1 MSLDS
6 IKIKEFFSTENA
18 KINALFCV
26 ILACDLALLAWVAST
41 LSIDIFEADEFF
53 YGKSLGANLARFGVW
68 LFGQNDFGLRILFL
82 CTHALCVWLLFTLCK
97 NILKTKKDALICAC
111 IFMAMPGVCAQ
122 SVQLSSGSLNLCLV
136 LALCLAILR
145 AEFWEQNAQN
155 LAQIQCKNAEFNIE
169 SIESKNTQKSENKK
183 IDSIESNLKK
193 SRFFWLLALI
203 FGIIG
208 GLFSTAFGLVFLGIL
223 FYAIKNKNSRLLWS
237 SLALFSLNAYIFG
250 LGISGHP
257 SGHFLDANAHLALI
271 FSPIFYIFLIFSIVR
286 FFSPNLAKN
295 STSLPQKKPLLWYIV
310 LVCFI
315 FILLLSLRQR
325 VDMREFA
332 PLLLLAVP
340 LVCAVFLNSFRV
352 RLRCFRARY
361 YAAFVV
367 FLIFLL
373 PILAAFIFA
382 KPLFLVLDNPQK
394 HFGYRHFVAKELA
407 NKLKKEG
414 IFALKTNEDLAL
426 RLKFYGIKEAKSP
439 ILWQKN
445 LDSIKSIE
453 STKAAKS
460 RQEREISVFYKNALL
475 GSFYLKE

>member
-1 MSLDS
+1 M
-6 IKIKEFFSTENA
+6 KIKEFFNAENT

-26 ILACDLALLAWVAST
+26 ILACDLAILAWIASG
-41 LSIDIFEADEFF
+41 LSIDIFEANEFF
-53 YGKSLGANLARFGVW
+53 YGKSLGASLARFGVW
-68 LFGQNDFGLRILFL
+68 LFGQNDFGLRVLFL
-82 CTHALCVWLLFTLCK
+82 CAHALCVWLLFTLCK

-111 IFMAMPGVCAQ
+111 VFMAMPGVCAQ
-122 SVQLSSGSLNLCLV
+122 SVQLSSSSLNLCLV

-145 AEFWEQNAQN
+145 AEFWEQNAKN
-155 LAQIQCKNAEFNIE
+155 SERIQCKNIKSNEFCIE
-169 SIESKNTQKSENKK
+169 SKK
-183 IDSIESNLKK
+183 IDSIESNIESNLKK
-193 SRFFWLLALI
+193 SRFFWLLALL

-237 SLALFSLNAYIFG
+237 SFALFSLNAYLFG

-257 SGHFLDANAHLALI
+257 SGYFLDANAHLALI

-295 STSLPQKKPLLWYIV
+295 STSLPRKRPLLWYIV

-340 LVCAVFLNSFRV
+340 LVCAIFLNSFRV
-352 RLRCFRARY
+352 RLRRFNGRY
-361 YAAFVV
+361 YAIFVV

-373 PILAAFIFA
+373 PILGAFIFA
-382 KPLFLVLDNPQK
+382 KPLFLAFDNPQK

-407 NKLKKEG
+407 NELKKEG
-414 IFALKTNEDLAL
+414 IFALKTNENLAL

-445 LDSIKSIE
+445 LDSIKPIE
-453 STKAAKS
+453 SKKTAKS